1 MNIKSAN
8 ILFKFE
14 NRHGEGIVLHHMVES
29 HMPYVVHSFSHYNGA
44 NGDLYWG
51 HYFADE
57 PEAEK
62 YFFDKI
68 TEFKNY

>member
-1 MNIKSAN
+1 MNIKSVN
-8 ILFKFE
+8 VIFKFE
-14 NRHGEGIVLHHMVES
+14 NRHGEGIVLHHMPES
-29 HMPYVVHSFSHYNGA
+29 HTPFIVHSYGLNSG
-44 NGDLYWG
+44 GELYWG

-62 YFFDKI
+62 YFFNKV